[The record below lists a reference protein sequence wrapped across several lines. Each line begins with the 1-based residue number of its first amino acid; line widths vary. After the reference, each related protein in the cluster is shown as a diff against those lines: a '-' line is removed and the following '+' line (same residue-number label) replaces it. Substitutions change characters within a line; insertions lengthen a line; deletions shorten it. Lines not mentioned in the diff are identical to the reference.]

1 MSDSPAGPHDWSQ
14 HRKPPPVDYLLPASE
29 EWIDLLPP
37 AAFPGALA
45 THYPRIV
52 NLIAILWNDHTG
64 CFLYFDDLLI
74 DRRGGR
80 HGFPDVVK
88 RDLLRLRDYWWHVRS
103 RR

>member
-64 CFLYFDDLLI
+64 CFLYFDPSEDAPNI
-74 DRRGGR
+74 AVSGGSER
-80 HGFPDVVK
+80 ATS
-88 RDLLRLRDYWWHVRS
+88 S
-103 RR
+103 RAVSADHA